1 MSLSVYS
8 RNTGWPFGRRA
19 KSSREELMTK
29 LSKDQLRTRELLLT
43 ARSFSRRTML
53 KSAAAAGAIA
63 AVGPMYVRDAFSSSG
78 ELNLLMWS
86 DEFPD
91 PVIPNFEKASGIKV
105 NQTPFSQNEEQINK
119 LQATGGEGFDICQPT
134 CNRAPQYKDLQVLA
148 PWDTNKLKHMSDL
161 VPSMIGNSKNLWT
174 WDDGLYHL
182 PHVWG
187 SEALSFRT
195 DLYKGDLTKLSFG
208 SLWGDD
214 VKGHTQGRGHSFLLG
229 IGLWWDYSGKQPSNR
244 MVDGY
249 KDEDSFKKLWDPIL
263 KFAIDHKSWV
273 KQFWDSA
280 DNTKSGLMEN
290 DVWIGQTWDGPPLSL
305 KKEGKP
311 VSYQAPVEGAIVW
324 LDGLSLMKSAKN
336 TEQAY
341 EFVNYLHTPPVC
353 AQVCDGS
360 NYNPVV
366 NGADALTSAAFKK
379 NFQEAYPG
387 DALDHVW
394 PWPAEPGWY
403 AEIRSRYVDQFTA
416 A

>member
-1 MSLSVYS
+1 
-8 RNTGWPFGRRA
+8 
-19 KSSREELMTK
+19 MTK
-29 LSKDQLRTRELLLT
+29 LSKDQLRTRELLLS
-43 ARSFSRRTML
+43 ARAFNRRTML

-78 ELNLLMWS
+78 EVNLLMWS

-91 PVIPNFEKASGIKV
+91 PVIPNFEKATGIKV

-148 PWDTNKLKHMSDL
+148 PWDTNKLKNMSAL
-161 VPSMIGNSKNLWT
+161 VPSMIGNSKGLWT
-174 WDDGLYHL
+174 WDEGLFHL
-182 PHVWG
+182 PHCWG

-195 DLYKGDLTKLSFG
+195 DLYKGDLSKLSFG
-208 SLWGDD
+208 SLWQDD

-229 IGLWWDYSGKQPSNR
+229 IGLWWDYSGKMPSNR

-249 KDEDSFKKLWDPIL
+249 KDEENFKKLWDPIL
-263 KFAIDHKSWV
+263 AFAIEHKAWV

-290 DVWIGQTWDGPPLSL
+290 DVWLGQTWDGPPLSL

-324 LDGLSLMKSAKN
+324 LDGLSLMKAAKN
-336 TEQAY
+336 AEQAY
-341 EFVNYLHTPPVC
+341 EFVNYLHTPEVS
-353 AQVCDGS
+353 AQISDGS

-366 NGADALTSAAFKK
+366 TGADALTSEAFKK

-403 AEIRSRYVDQFTA
+403 AEIRSQYVDQFTA

>member
-1 MSLSVYS
+1 
-8 RNTGWPFGRRA
+8 
-19 KSSREELMTK
+19 MTK
-29 LSKDQLRTRELLLT
+29 LTKDQMRTRDTLLA
-43 ARSFSRRTML
+43 ARSFNRRTML
-53 KSAAAAGAIA
+53 KGAAAAGA
-63 AVGPMYVRDAFSSSG
+63 VTLGFPMIVKDAFSSSG

-91 PVIPNFEKASGIKV
+91 PVIPNFEKATGIKV

-119 LQATGGEGFDICQPT
+119 LQATGGEGFDVCQPT
-134 CNRAPQYKDLQVLA
+134 ANRAPQYKDLQVLA
-148 PWDTNKLKHMSDL
+148 PWDTSKLKNTSAL
-161 VPSMIGNSKNLWT
+161 IPSMISNSKSLWT
-174 WDDGLYHL
+174 WEDGLYHL

-208 SLWGDD
+208 SLWDEE

-229 IGLWWDYSGKQPSNR
+229 IGLWWDHTGKMPSNR

-249 KDEDSFKKLWDPIL
+249 KDEASFKKLWDPIL
-263 KFAIDHKSWV
+263 AFAIEHKSWV

-290 DVWIGQTWDGPPLSL
+290 DVWLGQTWDGPPLSL

-324 LDGLSLMKSAKN
+324 LDGVSLMKAAKN

-341 EFVNYLHTPPVC
+341 AFVDYIHTPEVS
-353 AQVCDGS
+353 AQVSDGS

-366 NGADALTSAAFKK
+366 TGADALTSAAFKK

-387 DALDHVW
+387 DALDRVW
-394 PWPAEPGWY
+394 PWPAEPSWY
-403 AEIRSRYVDQFTA
+403 AEIRSQYVDQFTA

>member
-1 MSLSVYS
+1 
-8 RNTGWPFGRRA
+8 
-19 KSSREELMTK
+19 MTK
-29 LSKDQLRTRELLLT
+29 LTPDQKAARETLLA
-43 ARSFSRRTML
+43 ARAFNRRTML
-53 KSAAAAGAIA
+53 KTSVLAGA
-63 AVGPMYVRDAFSSSG
+63 AVVSAPWIVKDAFSSSG
-78 ELNLLMWS
+78 EMNLLMWS

-91 PVIPNFEKASGIKV
+91 PVIPDFEKKSGIKV

-119 LQATGGEGFDICQPT
+119 LQATGGEGFDLCQPT

-148 PWDTNKLKHMSDL
+148 PFDTNKLTQMSAL
-161 VPSMIGNSKNLWT
+161 VPSMIDNSKGLWT
-174 WDDGLYHL
+174 WDGGLYHL

-195 DLYKGDLTKLSFG
+195 DEYKGDLSKLSFG
-208 SLWGDD
+208 SLWTDD

-229 IGLWWDYSGKQPSNR
+229 IGLWMDHSGQMPSNR
-244 MVDGY
+244 MLDGY
-249 KDEDSFKKLWDPIL
+249 KDEASFKKVWDPIL
-263 KFAIDHKSWV
+263 KFAIEHKSWV

-305 KKEGKP
+305 KKDGKP

-324 LDGLSLMKSAKN
+324 LDGLALMKSAKN
-336 TEQAY
+336 LDQAY
-341 EFVNYLHTPPVC
+341 EFINYLHTPEVS
-353 AQVCDGS
+353 AKVSDGS

-387 DALDHVW
+387 DALKNVW

-403 AEIRSRYVDQFTA
+403 AEIRSQYVDQFTA

>member
-1 MSLSVYS
+1 
-8 RNTGWPFGRRA
+8 
-19 KSSREELMTK
+19 MTK
-29 LSKDQLRTRELLLT
+29 LTKDQMRTRDTLLA
-43 ARSFSRRTML
+43 ARAFNRRTML
-53 KSAAAAGAIA
+53 KGAAAAGA
-63 AVGPMYVRDAFSSSG
+63 VTLGFPMIVKDAFSSSG

-91 PVIPNFEKASGIKV
+91 PVIPNFEKATGIKV

-148 PWDTNKLKHMSDL
+148 PWDTNKLKNLSAL
-161 VPSMIGNSKNLWT
+161 VPSMIANSKGLWT
-174 WDDGLYHL
+174 WEDGLHHL
-182 PHVWG
+182 PHCWG

-195 DLYKGDLTKLSFG
+195 DLYKGDLTKLSYG
-208 SLWGDD
+208 SLWDD
-214 VKGHTQGRGHSFLLG
+214 AVKGHTQGRGHSFLLG
-229 IGLWWDYSGKQPSNR
+229 IGLWWDHTGKVPSNR
-244 MVDGY
+244 MHDGY
-249 KDEDSFKKLWDPIL
+249 KDEASFKKLWDPIL
-263 KFAIDHKSWV
+263 AFAIEHKPWV

-290 DVWIGQTWDGPPLSL
+290 DVWLGQTWDGPPLSL

-324 LDGLSLMKSAKN
+324 LDGLSLMKKAKN
-336 TEQAY
+336 IEQAY
-341 EFVNYLHTPPVC
+341 AFVDYLHTPEVS
-353 AQVCDGS
+353 AMVSDGS

-366 NGADALTSAAFKK
+366 TGADALTSEAFKK

-387 DALDHVW
+387 DALDRVW
-394 PWPAEPGWY
+394 PWPAEPSWY
-403 AEIRSRYVDQFTA
+403 AEIRSQYVDQFTA

>member
-1 MSLSVYS
+1 
-8 RNTGWPFGRRA
+8 
-19 KSSREELMTK
+19 MTK
-29 LSKDQLRTRELLLT
+29 LTKEQLRTRDLLIT
-43 ARSFSRRTML
+43 ARNFNRRTML
-53 KSAAAAGAIA
+53 KSAAAVGTVA
-63 AVGPMYVRDAFSSSG
+63 AVGPMYVKEAFSSSG

-91 PVIPNFEKASGIKV
+91 PVIPNFEKATGIKV

-119 LQATGGEGFDICQPT
+119 LQATGGEGFDLCQPT

-148 PWDTNKLKHMSDL
+148 PFDTNKLKNMSAL
-161 VPSMIGNSKNLWT
+161 IPSMIGNSKGLWT

-182 PHVWG
+182 PHCWG

-208 SLWGDD
+208 SLWDDD

-229 IGLWWDYSGKQPSNR
+229 IGLWWDYTGKQPSNR
-244 MVDGY
+244 MIDGY

-263 KFAIDHKSWV
+263 AFAIEHKSWV

-290 DVWIGQTWDGPPLSL
+290 DVWLGQTWDGPPLSL
-305 KKEGKP
+305 KKDGKP

-336 TEQAY
+336 IDQVY
-341 EFVNYLHTPPVC
+341 EFINYLHTPEVS
-353 AQVCDGS
+353 AQVSDGS

-366 NGADALTSAAFKK
+366 TGADALTSDAFKK

-387 DALDHVW
+387 DSLDHVW

-403 AEIRSRYVDQFTA
+403 AEIRSQYVDQFTA

>member
-1 MSLSVYS
+1 
-8 RNTGWPFGRRA
+8 
-19 KSSREELMTK
+19 MTK
-29 LSKDQLRTRELLLT
+29 FTKDQRRTRELMLS
-43 ARSFSRRTML
+43 ARNFSRRTML
-53 KSAAAAGAIA
+53 KSAAAAGAVVA
-63 AVGPMYVRDAFSSSG
+63 AGPMIVKDAFSSSG

-119 LQATGGEGFDICQPT
+119 LQATGGEGFDLCQPT
-134 CNRAPQYKDLQVLA
+134 ANRAPQYKDLAVLA
-148 PWDTNKLKHMSDL
+148 PFDTNKLKNMSAL
-161 VPSMIGNSKNLWT
+161 IPSMIGNSQGLWT
-174 WDDGLYHL
+174 WDGGLYHL
-182 PHVWG
+182 PHCWG

-195 DLYKGDLTKLSFG
+195 DLYKGDLTKLSYG
-208 SLWGDD
+208 SLWDEE

-229 IGLWWDYSGKQPSNR
+229 IGLWMDASGKMPSNR
-244 MVDGY
+244 MLDGY
-249 KDEDSFKKLWDPIL
+249 KDADAFKKVWDPIL
-263 KFAIDHKSWV
+263 KFAIEHKPWV

-311 VSYQAPVEGAIVW
+311 VSYQAPIEGAIVW

-336 TEQAY
+336 LDQVY
-341 EFVNYLHTPPVC
+341 EFVNYLHTPEVS
-353 AQVCDGS
+353 AQIAEGS
-360 NYNPVV
+360 GYNPVV
-366 NGADALTSAAFKK
+366 TGADALTSDVFKK
-379 NFQEAYPG
+379 NFNDAFPG

-394 PWPAEPGWY
+394 PWPAEPAWY
-403 AEIRSRYVDQFTA
+403 AEIRSQYVDQFTA

>member
-1 MSLSVYS
+1 
-8 RNTGWPFGRRA
+8 
-19 KSSREELMTK
+19 MTK
-29 LSKDQLRTRELLLT
+29 LSKDQLRTRELLLS
-43 ARSFSRRTML
+43 ARAFNRRTML

-78 ELNLLMWS
+78 EVNLLMWS

-91 PVIPNFEKASGIKV
+91 PVIPNFEKATGIKV

-148 PWDTNKLKHMSDL
+148 PWDTNKLKNMSAL
-161 VPSMIGNSKNLWT
+161 VPSMIGNSKGLWT
-174 WDDGLYHL
+174 WDEGLFHL
-182 PHVWG
+182 PHCWG

-195 DLYKGDLTKLSFG
+195 DLYKGDLSKLSFG
-208 SLWGDD
+208 SLWQDD

-229 IGLWWDYSGKQPSNR
+229 IGLWWDYSGKMPSNR

-249 KDEDSFKKLWDPIL
+249 KDEESFKKLWDPIL
-263 KFAIDHKSWV
+263 AFAIEHKSWV

-290 DVWIGQTWDGPPLSL
+290 DVWLGQTWDGPPLSL
-305 KKEGKP
+305 KKDGKP

-324 LDGLSLMKSAKN
+324 LDGLSLMKAAKN

-341 EFVNYLHTPPVC
+341 EFVNYLHTPEVS
-353 AQVCDGS
+353 AQISDGS

-366 NGADALTSAAFKK
+366 TGADALTSAAFKK

-394 PWPAEPGWY
+394 PWPAEPSWY
-403 AEIRSRYVDQFTA
+403 AEIRSQYVDQFTA

>member
-1 MSLSVYS
+1 
-8 RNTGWPFGRRA
+8 
-19 KSSREELMTK
+19 MTK
-29 LSKDQLRTRELLLT
+29 LTKDQMRTRDTLLA
-43 ARSFSRRTML
+43 ARAFNRRTML
-53 KSAAAAGAIA
+53 KGAAAAGA
-63 AVGPMYVRDAFSSSG
+63 VTLGFPMIVKDAFSSSG

-91 PVIPNFEKASGIKV
+91 PVIPNFEKATGIKV

-148 PWDTNKLKHMSDL
+148 PWDTNKLKNMSAL
-161 VPSMIGNSKNLWT
+161 VPSMIANSKGLWT
-174 WDDGLYHL
+174 WEDGLHHL
-182 PHVWG
+182 PHCWG

-195 DLYKGDLTKLSFG
+195 DLYKGDLTKLSYG
-208 SLWGDD
+208 SLWDD
-214 VKGHTQGRGHSFLLG
+214 EVKGHTQGRGHSFLLG
-229 IGLWWDYSGKQPSNR
+229 IGLWWDHTGKVPSNR

-249 KDEDSFKKLWDPIL
+249 KDEASFKKLWDPIL
-263 KFAIDHKSWV
+263 AFAIEHKSWV

-290 DVWIGQTWDGPPLSL
+290 DVWIGQTWDGPPLTL

-324 LDGLSLMKSAKN
+324 LDGVSLMKSAKN
-336 TEQAY
+336 TDQAY
-341 EFVNYLHTPPVC
+341 AFVDYLHTPEVS
-353 AQVCDGS
+353 AQVSDGS

-366 NGADALTSAAFKK
+366 TGADALTSEAFKK

-394 PWPAEPGWY
+394 PWPAEPSWY
-403 AEIRSRYVDQFTA
+403 AEIRSQYVDQFTA